1 MRKIFFLFF
10 LFYLINS
17 FLFSVKLIISNKTKS
32 AENLTKD
39 TLICN
44 LAEPEIFQP
53 LDFQIINDFIIMGN
67 GKPTEIVKLNLS
79 GKVLTRSNNKV
90 GRGPGEFI
98 YCLSPR
104 KVDTNIVVVDIANKI
119 LFYDFDLNFI
129 KEIKFPK
136 ITRDFLYIDNKYLIY
151 PENSGSN
158 FYLGK
163 YTLNGDLI
171 KKFGG
176 KLIKFNKKDKLYY
189 LNKARLLAYDEIRK
203 VVWIAMSNKYELK
216 SFYNETLKDEIK
228 AESDFFKRYKAI
240 DKETGEK
247 ETKLD
252 GKGIKL
258 ILLNNNLFYFF
269 KKKNNSYC
277 DVFDLKDITH
287 LKRYKLK
294 NNYKLI
300 SHLSENVFYGVSL
313 NEEGD
318 YLLFKIEISGV

>member
-1 MRKIFFLFF
+1 MKKKIFLAC
-10 LFYLINS
+10 LFYFLNS
-17 FLFSVKLIISNKTKS
+17 FLFSVKLIIPNKTKS

-44 LAEPEIFQP
+44 LAEPGIFQP
-53 LDFQIINDFIIMGN
+53 IDFQIINDFIIMGN
-67 GKPTEIVKLNLS
+67 MKPIEIVKLNLS
-79 GKVLTRSNNKV
+79 GKVLTRTNNKK

-98 YCLSPR
+98 WSLSPR
-104 KVDTNIVVVDIANKI
+104 KVDTNIVFIDIMNKI

-136 ITRDFLYIDNKYLIY
+136 ITRDFLYTDNKYFIF

-171 KKFGG
+171 KNFGK
-176 KLIKFNKKDKLYY
+176 KLIKNRKDKLYY
-189 LNKARLLAYDEIRK
+189 LKKAHFLAYDEIRK
-203 VVWIAMSNKYELK
+203 VVWIAMLNKYELK
-216 SFYNETLKDEIK
+216 SFYNETLKDEIE
-228 AESDFFKRYKAI
+228 AESEFFKRYKAI
-240 DKETGEK
+240 DEETGEK

-258 ILLNNNLFYFF
+258 ILLKNKLFYFF
-269 KKKNNSYC
+269 KKKSNSYC
-277 DVFDLKDITH
+277 DVFDLKNITH

-300 SHLSENVFYGVSL
+300 SHLSENVFYGVSVD
-313 NEEGD
+313 EQGE